1 MKNNKKDKLEHR
13 LMNYKR
19 KSDQLEQRN
28 KNGEFNTTR
37 EWLNLEEELQH
48 EFGVCAV
55 GKDFVNFCKYLRLI
69 GRSNHGKCNIKHDRN
84 RKIVG
89 YKKMVKNDKQKD
101 FEKVDKKLQAEED

>member
-1 MKNNKKDKLEHR
+1 MKNNKKDNLEHR

-19 KSDQLEQRN
+19 KSDQLEQRWRR
-28 KNGEFNTTR
+28 GEMNAQ
-37 EWLNLEEELQH
+37 EWLDLEEELQH

-55 GKDFVNFCKYLRLI
+55 GKDFENFCKYLRLI

-89 YKKMVKNDKQKD
+89 YKKMVKNEKQKEFD
-101 FEKVDKKLQAEED
+101 KADKKLQDEED

>member
-1 MKNNKKDKLEHR
+1 MKNNKKDNLEHR

-19 KSDQLEQRN
+19 KSDQLEQRMIA
-28 KNGEFNTTR
+28 GELNTE
-37 EWLNLEEELQH
+37 EWLNLEEELQY

-55 GKDFVNFCKYLRLI
+55 GKDFENFCKFLRLI

-89 YKKMVKNDKQKD
+89 NKKMVKNEKQKEFD
-101 FEKVDKKLQAEED
+101 KVENKLQDEE

>member
-19 KSDQLEQRN
+19 KSDQLEQRMIA
-28 KNGEFNTTR
+28 GELNEQ
-37 EWLNLEEELQH
+37 EWLNLEEELHH

-55 GKDFVNFCKYLRLI
+55 GKDFENFCKFLRLI

-89 YKKMVKNDKQKD
+89 YKKMVKNEKQKEFD
-101 FEKVDKKLQAEED
+101 KADKKLQDEED

>member
-1 MKNNKKDKLEHR
+1 MKNNKKDNLDHR

-19 KSDQLEQRN
+19 KSDQLEQRMLT
-28 KNGEFNTTR
+28 GEFNTR

-48 EFGVCAV
+48 KFGVCSV
-55 GKDFVNFCKYLRLI
+55 GKNFVNFCKYLRLR

-89 YKKMVKNDKQKD
+89 NRKMVKNEKQRDFDKV
-101 FEKVDKKLQAEED
+101 EKKLQDVED